1 MSRWLR
7 RALAD
12 IGTPASV
19 PIAPLA
25 PIGPPAQAIGTIGSN
40 GTGPAM
46 AEDWQAHYEERAA
59 IRQFDGELSK
69 REAIAPLAPIGPPA
83 QAIGTIGSNG
93 TGPAMAEDW
102 QAHYEERA
110 AIRQFDGEL
119 SKREAIAPLAPIGPP
134 AQAIGT
140 IGSNGT
146 GPAMAEDWQA
156 HYDERAAIRQFDGE
170 LSKREAIAPLAPIGP
185 PAQAIGTIGSN
196 GTGPAMA
203 EDWQA
208 HYEER
213 AAIRQFD
220 GELSKREAIAPLAQ
234 IGP

>member
-25 PIGPPAQAIGTIGSN
+25 PIGPPAQAIGTIGTN

-83 QAIGTIGSNG
+83 QAIGTIGTNG
-93 TGPAMAEDW
+93 TAPPWRRIGRLTTKSAPRSASSTASC
-102 QAHYEERA
+102 RN
-110 AIRQFDGEL
+110 GKPKL
-119 SKREAIAPLAPIGPP
+119 SPSTKRL
-134 AQAIGT
+134 
-140 IGSNGT
+140 
-146 GPAMAEDWQA
+146 
-156 HYDERAAIRQFDGE
+156 R
-170 LSKREAIAPLAPIGP
+170 LSV
-185 PAQAIGTIGSN
+185 
-196 GTGPAMA
+196 
-203 EDWQA
+203 
-208 HYEER
+208 
-213 AAIRQFD
+213 
-220 GELSKREAIAPLAQ
+220 
-234 IGP
+234 